1 MKILSL
7 KETARVLTISR
18 STMYLLIKNK
28 KINTIKL
35 TDKRVGVMQSEID
48 RYLEGIN
55 RG

>member
-7 KETARVLTISR
+7 KETAKMLTISR

-28 KINTIKL
+28 KISVIKI
-35 TDKRVGVMQSEID
+35 TEKRVGVMESEID
-48 RYLEGIN
+48 KYLEGIN